1 MPRHT
6 FKTPAPQ
13 VKIQKPNYQNL
24 MIIAV
29 FVVGGFLIYRMIS
42 SVQRQLL
49 VLKQDVSNLK
59 DKEQK
64 PKPPQIPSC
73 GFEVSFQSSDAI
85 AEGDLD
91 DRDDRDDRDDDEAS
105 IDSVDI
111 EKIMKKLTAPEE
123 DNTVKSGSQFEDLGC
138 DPQQDPGCGEGDSGG
153 DSGDDSD
160 NDSDSDGDNDGDNG
174 GDNGG
179 DVGYSDTASSEDA
192 VDAND
197 GKVRV
202 EKEGHALGEDLGVPK
217 KHSESTGK
225 IVEIHEDLSKKSL
238 ADIKKMLKERGL
250 PTKGN
255 KAQLISALRHSLG

>member
-91 DRDDRDDRDDDEAS
+91 DRDDDEAS

-123 DNTVKSGSQFEDLGC
+123 DNTVKSGSQFEDLGR
-138 DPQQDPGCGEGDSGG
+138 DPQQDPGCGEGDSG
-153 DSGDDSD
+153 DDSD
-160 NDSDSDGDNDGDNG
+160 NDGDNDGDNDS
-174 GDNGG
+174 DNGG

-192 VDAND
+192 VDAVDAND

-202 EKEGHALGEDLGVPK
+202 EKESHALGEDLGVPK

-250 PTKGN
+250 STKGN
-255 KAQLISALRHSLG
+255 KAQLISTLRHSLG